1 MTKLNQYINQHI
13 DISLSFETIAEYMG
27 MSRTSFYTKMKTIKN
42 VGINT
47 YITQLKMKRAMDL
60 ISRKK
65 MRRSEVAYSVG
76 YNDAGYFSTVF
87 KQVTGKMPR
96 KYQGE

>member
-1 MTKLNQYINQHI
+1 MAELFGVKVPA
-13 DISLSFETIAEYMG
+13 ISKHLKNIFETGELAKNSVI
-27 MSRTSFYTKMKTIKN
+27 SKMKTIKN

-60 ISRKK
+60 ISRKE

-76 YNDAGYFSTVF
+76 YNDTGYFSTVF